1 MVANHYRLMDYQFLR
16 PYWLYLSAVPD
27 LSHVRMLMGQ
37 IHLVGDPRVVP
48 TSLLLR
54 RTVVSEWASHIGM
67 NFFRARD
74 FPFFRA

>member
-1 MVANHYRLMDYQFLR
+1 
-16 PYWLYLSAVPD
+16 
-27 LSHVRMLMGQ
+27 MGQ